1 MRLIHIFYTVADDI
15 VDDPLE
21 LLRICDD
28 LGISGKK
35 IGVIQL
41 NVSGFQIHP
50 DLFHAVSEIIGQ
62 IDSPEIIRDLIV
74 INFGIDGE
82 LIDQLHHV
90 VDLVINGPKV
100 LLLLLRRVRDSVQ
113 KSLHISLNGC
123 NRRLQIMRNVADEL
137 PVMLIVLQLLIRR
150 LLQPQTHILIALIQ
164 LSDFSLFF
172 RCQPVIQISVPNA
185 AHCGLQLIDRIQ
197 NTGFDPADHQERSYH
212 QNDHD
217 HHSKCY
223 DDTLRNHGRI
233 SRKDSPDDLKACNG
247 QDQREETHNG
257 KRYDQFS
264 SK

>member
-15 VDDPLE
+15 VDDSLE
-21 LLRICDD
+21 LLRIRND

-41 NVSGFQIHP
+41 NISGFQIHP

-62 IDSPEIIRDLIV
+62 VDSPEIIRDLIV
-74 INFGIDGE
+74 VNFGIDGE

-137 PVMLIVLQLLIRR
+137 PVVLIVLQLLIRR

-164 LSDFSLFF
+164 LSDFTLFF
-172 RCQPVIQISVPNA
+172 RCQPVIQISVPNT

-197 NTGFDPADHQERSYH
+197 NTGLDPADH
-212 QNDHD
+212 
-217 HHSKCY
+217 
-223 DDTLRNHGRI
+223 
-233 SRKDSPDDLKACNG
+233 
-247 QDQREETHNG
+247 
-257 KRYDQFS
+257 
-264 SK
+264 